1 MSINRPGSR
10 NSAHPRHLSR
20 SRPSRTWMIA
30 LVLAA
35 GPLLCA
41 TPAAPAFATASRPA
55 SPAGAPAASLTST
68 AGAPAASLTSPAA
81 PATAP
86 AAAPATAPAAAP
98 ATTALQQL
106 DWLID
111 ASGRPP
117 ISTAELDQH
126 LTAELLAAA
135 GGPVGFNQALESVGK
150 LSVQQILLNQPAHV
164 EAIIGSASGVFFADV
179 QTDASGLI
187 SGLGLAPYVASPQ
200 TWQQLDTRL
209 RALAPEVSFAA
220 TTIDPGGGCHVVYG
234 VNAGTPRPLGSAFK
248 LYVLGALGQAV
259 ASHRASWD
267 EQLAIHEQWK
277 SLPSGVLQNEPA
289 GTELAL
295 RQYADY
301 MISISDNTAA
311 DHLIHFLGRGAVQ
324 AQLFRF
330 GVQDPGRDIPFLTTR
345 ELFALKGVRYPALAN
360 SYLALPPRL
369 RASALAALDR
379 IPLSQ
384 IQPWTQ
390 PELINQLEWFASPT
404 DICRAYAGLWH
415 ENAQPGMGAIGDA
428 LSINDGSI
436 GLDRTTY
443 PLIWFKGGSEPGVL
457 TVNYLA
463 RASTGQLLVSS
474 LMLANPGSAFDEAAI
489 IGEVLALAR
498 GGIQLIG
505 LEQGGRR

>member
-1 MSINRPGSR
+1 MSSNRPGNA
-10 NSAHPRHLSR
+10 NSAHPRHFGR
-20 SRPSRTWMIA
+20 SRRNRSRRNLVIM
-30 LVLAA
+30 LVLSAV
-35 GPLLCA
+35 PLLCA
-41 TPAAPAFATASRPA
+41 TPAAPALAMASRP
-55 SPAGAPAASLTST
+55 
-68 AGAPAASLTSPAA
+68 TSPASPSA
-81 PATAP
+81 MALTPPVTI
-86 AAAPATAPAAAP
+86 PAAAP

-106 DWLID
+106 EWLID
-111 ASGRPP
+111 ASARPP

-126 LTAELLAAA
+126 LTPQLLVAA
-135 GGPVGFNQALESVGK
+135 GGPAGFNQALESVGK
-150 LSVQQILLNQPAHV
+150 LSVQQLLLNQPAHV
-164 EAIIGSASGVFFADV
+164 EAVTVSANGVFFADLR
-179 QTDASGLI
+179 TDASGLI
-187 SGLGLAPYVASPQ
+187 SGLGLAPYVASPH

-220 TTIDPGGGCHVVYG
+220 MTIGPGGGCHVVHG
-234 VNAGTPRPLGSAFK
+234 INAGTARPLGSAFK

-259 ASHRASWD
+259 ASHHASWD

-277 SLPSGVLQNEPA
+277 SLPSGVLQNEPP
-289 GTELAL
+289 GTELTL

-330 GVQDPGRDIPFLTTR
+330 GMQDPGRDIPFLTTR
-345 ELFALKGVRYPALAN
+345 ELFALKSVRYPALAD

-369 RASALAALDR
+369 RAAALPGLDR

-384 IQPWTQ
+384 LHGWTQ

-404 DICRAYAGLWH
+404 DICRAYAGLWR

-428 LSINDGSI
+428 LAINDGGI

-443 PLIWFKGGSEPGVL
+443 PLVWFKGGSEPGVL

-463 RASTGQLLVSS
+463 RTSAGQLLVSS
-474 LMLANPGSAFDEAAI
+474 LMLASPDSALDEAAI
-489 IGEVLALAR
+489 VGEVLALAR

-505 LEQGGRR
+505 LDQGGRR

>member
-1 MSINRPGSR
+1 
-10 NSAHPRHLSR
+10 
-20 SRPSRTWMIA
+20 
-30 LVLAA
+30 
-35 GPLLCA
+35 
-41 TPAAPAFATASRPA
+41 
-55 SPAGAPAASLTST
+55 
-68 AGAPAASLTSPAA
+68 
-81 PATAP
+81 
-86 AAAPATAPAAAP
+86 
-98 ATTALQQL
+98 
-106 DWLID
+106 
-111 ASGRPP
+111 
-117 ISTAELDQH
+117 
-126 LTAELLAAA
+126 
-135 GGPVGFNQALESVGK
+135 VGK
-150 LSVQQILLNQPAHV
+150 LSVQQLLLNQPAHV
-164 EAIIGSASGVFFADV
+164 EAITGSASGVFFADL
-179 QTDASGLI
+179 QTGASGLI
-187 SGLGLAPYVASPQ
+187 SGLGLVTYVASPQ

-220 TTIDPGGGCHVVYG
+220 MTIDPGGGCHVVHG
-234 VNAGTPRPLGSAFK
+234 VNAGNGRPLGSAFK

-267 EQLAIHEQWK
+267 EQLAIHQQWK
-277 SLPSGVLQNEPA
+277 SLPSGVLQNEPP
-289 GTELAL
+289 GTELTL

-324 AQLFRF
+324 AQLSRF
-330 GVQDPGRDIPFLTTR
+330 GMQDPGRDIPFLTTR
-345 ELFALKGVRYPALAN
+345 ELFALKSVRYPALAG

-369 RASALAALDR
+369 RAAALPGLDR

-384 IQPWTQ
+384 LHGWTQ

-415 ENAQPGMGAIGDA
+415 ENARPGMGAIGDA
-428 LSINDGSI
+428 LAINDGGI

-443 PLIWFKGGSEPGVL
+443 PLVWFKGGSEPGVL

-474 LMLANPGSAFDEAAI
+474 LMLADPGRAFDEAAI

-505 LEQGGRR
+505 LNQGGPAKP

>member
-1 MSINRPGSR
+1 MSSNRPG
-10 NSAHPRHLSR
+10 NANLAHPQHLSR
-20 SRPSRTWMIA
+20 NRRNRRNRNRVIT
-30 LVLAA
+30 LVLSAA
-35 GPLLCA
+35 PLLCA
-41 TPAAPAFATASRPA
+41 TPAAPALATASQP
-55 SPAGAPAASLTST
+55 
-68 AGAPAASLTSPAA
+68 TSP
-81 PATAP
+81 TAP
-86 AAAPATAPAAAP
+86 AMALAPPVATLAAAP

-106 DWLID
+106 EWLID
-111 ASGRPP
+111 ASARPP

-126 LTAELLAAA
+126 LTPQLLAAA
-135 GGPVGFNQALESVGK
+135 GGPAGFNQGLESAGK
-150 LSVQQILLNQPAHV
+150 LSVQQLLLDQAAHV
-164 EAIIGSASGVFFADV
+164 EAITGSANGVFFADLR
-179 QTDASGLI
+179 TGASGLI
-187 SGLGLAPYVASPQ
+187 SGLALAPYVASPQ

-220 TTIDPGGGCHVVYG
+220 MTIGPGGGCHLVHG
-234 VNAGTPRPLGSAFK
+234 VSAGTARPLGSAFK

-259 ASHRASWD
+259 ASHHASWD
-267 EQLAIHEQWK
+267 EQLAIHQQWK
-277 SLPSGVLQNEPA
+277 TLPSGVLQNEPP
-289 GTELAL
+289 GTELTL

-330 GVQDPGRDIPFLTTR
+330 GMQDPGRDSPFLTTR
-345 ELFALKGVRYPALAN
+345 EFFALKSVRYPALAG
-360 SYLALPPRL
+360 SYLVLPTWL
-369 RASALAALDR
+369 RAAALAGVDR

-384 IQPWTQ
+384 LHGWTQ

-404 DICRAYAGLWH
+404 DICRAYAGLWR

-443 PLIWFKGGSEPGVL
+443 PLVWFKGGSEPGVL

-463 RASTGQLLVSS
+463 RARTGQLIVSS

-489 IGEVLALAR
+489 DGEELALSR

-505 LEQGGRR
+505 LDHGRRP